1 MQRINPQRI
10 NTGRNSFL
18 VPLISI
24 LLGLLAGAI
33 MMIAIGYDPVAG
45 YLALF
50 GGIFGSLYNIGE
62 TLRAVTPLIYTGLA
76 VAFAFRTGL
85 FNIGVE
91 GQFIIGQLTA
101 AYIGAAW
108 SLPPVVHALVAILF
122 AMLTAGAWAG
132 IAGYLKARLQIH
144 EVITTIMLNYIALN
158 LSNYLIR
165 AYFHGQ
171 QENTPPIRPSAS
183 LEMPILSQ
191 LFDNAR
197 LHWGILIA
205 VGLAVIVYWLLFRTT
220 KGYELRAV
228 GFNPHAAEYAG
239 MNVSRNVVTAMAVS
253 GMLAGAGGAAETLGV
268 YGYFGIQGGFSGV
281 GFDGIAVALIG
292 GNHPFG
298 VILSGLLFGSLSYGS
313 SSMQRLEGIPT
324 EIIRVVIALIILFV
338 AAASFV
344 QWLIGLFRRKGQEVK
359 RS

>member
-1 MQRINPQRI
+1 MDSRFNRILI
-10 NTGRNSFL
+10 
-18 VPLISI
+18 PLIAI
-24 LLGLLAGAI
+24 LMGLLVGAV
-33 MMIAIGYDPVAG
+33 MMMSIGYNPIAG
-45 YLALF
+45 YSALF
-50 GGIFGSLYNIGE
+50 GGIFGSAYNIGE
-62 TLRAVTPLIYTGLA
+62 TLRSVTPLVFTGLA

-108 SLPPVVHALVAILF
+108 SLPPVVHALAAVVF
-122 AMLTAGAWAG
+122 AMITGGLWAA
-132 IAGYLKARLQIH
+132 IAGYLKARLHIH

-158 LSNYLIR
+158 TSNFLIR

-183 LEMPILSQ
+183 LDMPILSQ
-191 LFDNAR
+191 MFDNAR
-197 LHWGILIA
+197 LHWGILIS
-205 VGLAVIVYWLLFRTT
+205 VLLAAAVYWLLFRTT

-228 GFNPHAAEYAG
+228 GFNSHAAEYAG
-239 MNVSRNVVTAMAVS
+239 MNVSRNIVTSMAVS
-253 GMLAGAGGAAETLGV
+253 GALAGAGGAVETLGV

-298 VILSGLLFGSLSYGS
+298 VLLSALLFGGLSYGS

-338 AAASFV
+338 ASSALV
-344 QWLIGLFRRKGQEVK
+344 QWMIGKFRRKGQEVG